1 MVFPG
6 NDVFWDLP
14 SLVFGICY
22 SDSQTVL
29 SFKAAFRRQSMS
41 KHRAGNMQVG
51 RHAMSSTCITV
62 W

>member
-1 MVFPG
+1 MQVVFRRVAFPG
-6 NDVFWDLP
+6 NNVFWDLP

-41 KHRAGNMQVG
+41 KHRAGNMP
-51 RHAMSSTCITV
+51 SPCLSV